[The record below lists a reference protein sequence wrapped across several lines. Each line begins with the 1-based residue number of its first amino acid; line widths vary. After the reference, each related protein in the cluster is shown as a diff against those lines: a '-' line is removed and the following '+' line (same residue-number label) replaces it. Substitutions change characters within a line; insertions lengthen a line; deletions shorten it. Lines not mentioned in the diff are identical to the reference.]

1 MNTLNAFDVHTAG
14 AAGSA
19 HAAHAAVS
27 VAAHK
32 RIAAAKTQRPWI
44 EAPTT

>member
-1 MNTLNAFDVHTAG
+1 MNTLNVFDVHTADV
-14 AAGSA
+14 AGSR
-19 HAAHAAVS
+19 HAAHAAMS
-27 VAAHK
+27 AAAHK